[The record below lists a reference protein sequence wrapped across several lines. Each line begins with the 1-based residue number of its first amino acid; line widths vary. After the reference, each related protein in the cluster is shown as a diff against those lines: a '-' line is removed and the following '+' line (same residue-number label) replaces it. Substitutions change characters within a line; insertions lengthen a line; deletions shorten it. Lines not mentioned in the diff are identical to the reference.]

1 MNQSDSPRLH
11 AHLKKGGGVMEP
23 AVRFAF
29 LLSRGAAVSPS
40 GCHSEDHEDE
50 KGPEAP
56 AAPG

>member
-1 MNQSDSPRLH
+1 MHQFDSPRLH
-11 AHLKKGGGVMEP
+11 AHLKGDGVMEP
-23 AVRFAF
+23 AVRFAL
-29 LLSRGAAVSPS
+29 LLSHGAPVSPA